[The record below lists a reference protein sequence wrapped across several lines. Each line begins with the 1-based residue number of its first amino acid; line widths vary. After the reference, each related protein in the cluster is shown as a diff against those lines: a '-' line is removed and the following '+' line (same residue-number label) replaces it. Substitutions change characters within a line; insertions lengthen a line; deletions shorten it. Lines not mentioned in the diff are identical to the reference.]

1 MKVTF
6 KQLGI
11 SANRA
16 HQPPRDDYKQYARLS
31 SVTRPGR
38 AVQLSNSFNNLQ
50 TAASDDNL
58 VHGNCKTVRL
68 RPTTFRRQ
76 LKHICSN
83 VTLTLRMFTR
93 DRTISLTEL
102 HYIWRGRVLSIVFD
116 RLIIDWLLSNQRPTC
131 NHDLAT
137 YTHHSSL
144 HYTHHSSTTVY
155 ACSLL
160 SHTHTQHY
168 DWEWTLAMTFSGH
181 DDSTIN
187 IVLGLLLLLLLL
199 QTVTTAHN
207 TTIVCLQYTASRC
220 HVPFRVVC
228 TLLDFFQVTF
238 QPHYPTPCLNT
249 PHTQQTSRL
258 LAACRFSVK
267 LHLYTRAS
275 ISC

>member
-1 MKVTF
+1 MTRYQLYLTDWLLTDYWVTSDRHA
-6 KQLGI
+6 I
-11 SANRA
+11 TTWP
-16 HQPPRDDYKQYARLS
+16 HTPITHHYTTPI
-31 SVTRPGR
+31 TP
-38 AVQLSNSFNNLQ
+38 VQLSMR
-50 TAASDDNL
+50 
-58 VHGNCKTVRL
+58 VHC
-68 RPTTFRRQ
+68 F
-76 LKHICSN
+76 
-83 VTLTLRMFTR
+83 
-93 DRTISLTEL
+93 
-102 HYIWRGRVLSIVFD
+102 
-116 RLIIDWLLSNQRPTC
+116 
-131 NHDLAT
+131 
-137 YTHHSSL
+137 
-144 HYTHHSSTTVY
+144 
-155 ACSLL
+155 
-160 SHTHTQHY
+160 HTHTQHY

-199 QTVTTAHN
+199 LQTVTTAHN
-207 TTIVCLQYTASRC
+207 TTSVCLQYTASRC